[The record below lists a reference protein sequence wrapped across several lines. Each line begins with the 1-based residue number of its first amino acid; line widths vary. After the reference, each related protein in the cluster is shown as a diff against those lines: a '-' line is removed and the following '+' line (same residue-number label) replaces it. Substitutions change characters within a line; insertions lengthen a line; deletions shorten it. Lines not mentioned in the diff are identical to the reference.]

1 MRNETESGFQ
11 LEGSA
16 PEAYEAYLVPTLFEV
31 CAQQLLANAG
41 VDPGDRVADVA
52 CGTGI
57 VGRQAAALVGPS
69 GTVVGVDVNPA
80 MVEVAARLERT
91 VDWRVGD
98 AAALPLADA
107 SVDVW
112 CCQQGLQFVP
122 DRAAVLA
129 EARRVLAPGGR
140 VAVAVWRGAADN
152 PAFDD
157 FADALAEVV
166 DDDAAAMMRA
176 PFAFGDRDEI
186 RDLLTR
192 AGFAEV
198 RLTLLAFAT
207 RFPSA
212 RELLR
217 QEVAASPLADV
228 VGGLSPEAKERLAV
242 ALERRL
248 DHLTDDQGVVVP
260 MQTWLAVGQRSEGG
274 SPGS

>member
-1 MRNETESGFQ
+1 MRDETESGFQ

-16 PEAYEAYLVPTLFEV
+16 PEAYEAHLVPTLFKE
-31 CAQQLLANAG
+31 CAEHLLGTVG
-41 VDPGDRVADVA
+41 VEAGDRVVDVA

-69 GTVVGVDVNPA
+69 GAVVGVDVNPA
-80 MVEVAARLERT
+80 MVEVAARLEPT

-107 SVDVW
+107 SVEVW

-122 DRAAVLA
+122 DRGAVLA
-129 EARRVLAPGGR
+129 EARRVLVPGGR

-152 PAFDD
+152 PAFDA

-176 PFAFGDRDEI
+176 PFAFGDRDEV
-186 RDLLTR
+186 RGLLTR
-192 AGFAEV
+192 AGFSEV
-198 RLTLLAFAT
+198 RLTLLAFAA
-207 RFPSA
+207 RFSSA

-217 QEVAASPLADV
+217 QEVAASPLADA
-228 VGGLSPEAKERLAV
+228 VGGLSPESHELLAV

-248 DHLTDDQGVVVP
+248 DRLTDDQGVVVP
-260 MQTWLAVGQRSEGG
+260 MQTWLAVAQRSEGD